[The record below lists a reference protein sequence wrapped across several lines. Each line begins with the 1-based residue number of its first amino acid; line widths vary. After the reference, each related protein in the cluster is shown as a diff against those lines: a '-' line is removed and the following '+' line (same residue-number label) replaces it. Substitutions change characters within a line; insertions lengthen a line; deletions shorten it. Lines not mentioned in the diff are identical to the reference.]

1 MIVGRRGERIV
12 SPVSNVSMGEGELDL
27 HRLED
32 RRSVVQDKTRDRDR
46 GRGGVDS
53 GGGGFRCLDSV
64 SEGKRGMGIRLGRDS
79 RGGWAEENCRTTPQ
93 VRTAHCLHILIS

>member
-12 SPVSNVSMGEGELDL
+12 SPVSNVSMGEGSWICSAL
-27 HRLED
+27 RTGVWSS
-32 RRSVVQDKTRDRDR
+32 RIKR
-46 GRGGVDS
+46 GTEIGGGGVDS
-53 GGGGFRCLDSV
+53 GRGGFRCLDSV

>member
-1 MIVGRRGERIV
+1 MDPELLSGSQCFHRG
-12 SPVSNVSMGEGELDL
+12 MGALTW
-27 HRLED
+27 
-32 RRSVVQDKTRDRDR
+32 TRALIL

-64 SEGKRGMGIRLGRDS
+64 SGGKRGMGIRLGRDS
-79 RGGWAEENCRTTPQ
+79 RGGWAEENCRTTPK